1 MFICDRNWTDIYSN
15 SSVNLLFCFRMLQKK
30 DRWSYYSNRMTS
42 QACPGRWNTLW
53 TLLTGHLQV
62 VAARHYC
69 TASDWW
75 DPSTFFFFKLT
86 LLRCYL
92 YLFKCTFWIS
102 VEVMTITPKY
112 RRFPLPAKVFLFFS
126 TPSILQ
132 PLVWFLSF
140 SRISYKWNHT
150 LRFESI
156 IGFGNTCIM

>member
-42 QACPGRWNTLW
+42 QAFPGRWNTLW
-53 TLLTGHLQV
+53 TLLTGQLQV

-92 YLFKCTFWIS
+92 YLFKFTFWIS

-112 RRFPLPAKVFLFFS
+112 RRFPSDQIASGRFQVVQSTDLLDSLIWVTDFFS
-126 TPSILQ
+126 QT
-132 PLVWFLSF
+132 
-140 SRISYKWNHT
+140 YTYN
-150 LRFESI
+150 
-156 IGFGNTCIM
+156 